1 MNKTLHDM
9 RNDLAVAIA
18 SLEAFIDGKLE
29 PNHKNFGDILEAL
42 GHLDG
47 LISTLRTPPPAVSL
61 PPRGDLF
68 NLVVEAAPSAMVL
81 VNERGRIT
89 LVNVQTEKLF
99 GYERAE
105 LLGESIETLVP
116 ERFRTGHAGLRGF
129 FNEAAVA
136 RPMGA
141 GRDLYARHKDGS
153 EIPVEIGLNP
163 IQTGGATLT
172 LAAITDITERKR
184 AEELRLLHAGV
195 QQHASEL
202 EELNR
207 ELASASRFKTQF
219 VATMS
224 HELRTP
230 LTAIIGAAELL
241 GKAKLEEREQISVQT
256 INEAAEALFALIN
269 SILDF
274 SKIEAGKIDL
284 HPTIFEIE
292 TVLEGA
298 ADVVAQLAR
307 DKGVTLHAYVDP
319 IIPPVEGDADRL
331 RQILLNLLGNAVKF
345 TERGRVVARVVP
357 LEIFRSDVVLRFE
370 VQDTGIGIAA
380 AVLPQLFEPFAQA
393 DGLTA
398 RRFGGTGLGLSISKR
413 LVELMGGEIGAQSID
428 GDGSLFWFTARFAR
442 APVLP
447 AVKERR
453 LNGIGGLIVSGDDLF
468 AQIVERYMTSWSMQ
482 SRRVQS
488 RSDVTHALRSADG
501 PTWVVVADL
510 DDIGWPDIG
519 VKIDALRAI
528 APDRVI
534 AIGRD
539 GPLRKPIRASS
550 LFDAITNVID
560 IKRARSRFETE
571 RIEPDAVPLTN
582 GRILVAE
589 DNTRLLRLLKLQFDE
604 LGVPVTFVSDGLEA
618 IEALQREHY
627 SLVFMDCQMP
637 NLDGIAATKAIREEE
652 RRTGGHV
659 PIAAMTANA
668 FAEDRDAC
676 IAAGMDDYL
685 AKPVRLADLR
695 TMIERWSGRSVRTS
709 PMPDP
714 QAVRSAD

>member
-116 ERFRTGHAGLRGF
+116 ERFRTGHAGLRSF

-447 AVKERR
+447 AVQERR
-453 LNGIGGLIVSGDDLF
+453 LNG
-468 AQIVERYMTSWSMQ
+468 
-482 SRRVQS
+482 
-488 RSDVTHALRSADG
+488 
-501 PTWVVVADL
+501 
-510 DDIGWPDIG
+510 
-519 VKIDALRAI
+519 
-528 APDRVI
+528 
-534 AIGRD
+534 
-539 GPLRKPIRASS
+539 
-550 LFDAITNVID
+550 
-560 IKRARSRFETE
+560 
-571 RIEPDAVPLTN
+571 
-582 GRILVAE
+582 
-589 DNTRLLRLLKLQFDE
+589 
-604 LGVPVTFVSDGLEA
+604 
-618 IEALQREHY
+618 
-627 SLVFMDCQMP
+627 
-637 NLDGIAATKAIREEE
+637 
-652 RRTGGHV
+652 
-659 PIAAMTANA
+659 
-668 FAEDRDAC
+668 
-676 IAAGMDDYL
+676 
-685 AKPVRLADLR
+685 
-695 TMIERWSGRSVRTS
+695 
-709 PMPDP
+709 
-714 QAVRSAD
+714 

>member
-1 MNKTLHDM
+1 VNKTLHDM

-29 PNHKNFGDILEAL
+29 PNHKNFEEILDAL

-47 LISTLRTPPPAVSL
+47 LITTLRPAVPATGVPVS
-61 PPRGDLF
+61 GDLF

-99 GYERAE
+99 GYARSE
-105 LLGESIETLVP
+105 LLGQSIEMLVP

-141 GRDLYARHKDGS
+141 GRHLYARHKDGS

-163 IQTGGATLT
+163 IETGSSTLT

-184 AEELRLLHAGV
+184 AEELRLLHVGV
-195 QQHASEL
+195 QRHAAEL

-241 GKAKLEEREQISVQT
+241 GKAKLEEREQLSVET
-256 INEAAEALFALIN
+256 INEAAEALFSLIN

-307 DKGVTLHAYVDP
+307 DKGITLHAYVDP

-357 LEIFRSDVVLRFE
+357 VEIFRNDVVLRFE

-393 DGLTA
+393 DGPAA

-413 LVELMGGEIGAQSID
+413 LVDLMGGEIGAQSVD

-442 APVLP
+442 APILP
-447 AVKERR
+447 AVQQRK
-453 LNGIGGLIVSGDDLF
+453 LVGIGGLILSGDDLF

-482 SRRVQS
+482 SRRVLS
-488 RSDVTHALRSADG
+488 RSDVTHALKSFDS

-510 DDIGWPDIG
+510 DDIGLPDIG
-519 VKIDALRAI
+519 LTIDALRAI
-528 APDRVI
+528 VPGRVI
-534 AIGRD
+534 AIGKD

-550 LFDAITNVID
+550 LFDAITHVAD
-560 IKRARSRFETE
+560 MKGAHPRSESAAA
-571 RIEPDAVPLTN
+571 EPDAAPLTN
-582 GRILVAE
+582 GRVLVAE
-589 DNTRLLRLLKLQFDE
+589 DNARLLRLLRLQFDE

-618 IEALQREHY
+618 IEALRREHY

-637 NLDGIAATKAIREEE
+637 NLDGLSATKAIREEE
-652 RRTGGHV
+652 SRTGAHV
-659 PIAAMTANA
+659 PIAAMTADA

-685 AKPVRLADLR
+685 AKPVRLGDLR
-695 TMIERWSGRSVRTS
+695 AMIERWSNRSVRT
-709 PMPDP
+709 
-714 QAVRSAD
+714 

>member
-1 MNKTLHDM
+1 
-9 RNDLAVAIA
+9 
-18 SLEAFIDGKLE
+18 
-29 PNHKNFGDILEAL
+29 
-42 GHLDG
+42 
-47 LISTLRTPPPAVSL
+47 
-61 PPRGDLF
+61 
-68 NLVVEAAPSAMVL
+68 
-81 VNERGRIT
+81 
-89 LVNVQTEKLF
+89 
-99 GYERAE
+99 
-105 LLGESIETLVP
+105 
-116 ERFRTGHAGLRGF
+116 
-129 FNEAAVA
+129 
-136 RPMGA
+136 
-141 GRDLYARHKDGS
+141 
-153 EIPVEIGLNP
+153 
-163 IQTGGATLT
+163 
-172 LAAITDITERKR
+172 
-184 AEELRLLHAGV
+184 V

-241 GKAKLEEREQISVQT
+241 AKAKLAEREQISVET
-256 INEAAEALFALIN
+256 IGEAAEALFSLIN

-284 HPTIFEIE
+284 HPTTFEVE

-357 LEIFRSDVVLRFE
+357 VEIFRNDVLLRFE

-393 DGLTA
+393 DSLTT
-398 RRFGGTGLGLSISKR
+398 RKFGGTGLGLSISKR
-413 LVELMGGEIGAQSID
+413 LVELMGGEIGAQSAD
-428 GDGSLFWFTARFAR
+428 GAGSLFWFTARFAR
-442 APVLP
+442 ARVEP
-447 AVKERR
+447 AVNGRKLE
-453 LNGIGGLIVSGDDLF
+453 GIGGLILSGDELF

-482 SRRVQS
+482 SRRVLS
-488 RSDVTHALRSADG
+488 RSDVTHAVKSASG
-501 PTWVVVADL
+501 PTWIVVADL
-510 DDIGWPDIG
+510 DDIGLPDVGIT
-519 VKIDALRAI
+519 VDALHAI
-528 APDRVI
+528 VPDRVI
-534 AIGRD
+534 AIGKD

-550 LFDAITNVID
+550 LFDAITDMADTKGV
-560 IKRARSRFETE
+560 RLRPEASAA
-571 RIEPDAVPLTN
+571 EPDAAPLTN
-582 GRILVAE
+582 GRVLVAE
-589 DNTRLLRLLKLQFDE
+589 DNDRLLRLLKLQFDE

-618 IEALQREHY
+618 IEALRREQY

-637 NLDGIAATKAIREEE
+637 NLDGLSATKAIREEE
-652 RRTGGHV
+652 RRSGGHV

-676 IAAGMDDYL
+676 MAAGMDDYL
-685 AKPVRLADLR
+685 AKPVRLGDLR
-695 TMIERWSGRSVRTS
+695 TMIERWSNRSI
-709 PMPDP
+709 
-714 QAVRSAD
+714 RS

>member
-1 MNKTLHDM
+1 VNKTLHDM

-18 SLEAFIDGKLE
+18 SLEAFIDGKLA
-29 PNHKNFGDILEAL
+29 PNHKNFGDILDAL
-42 GHLDG
+42 AHLDG
-47 LISTLRTPPPAVSL
+47 LISELRPAPPPPVSAK
-61 PPRGDLF
+61 GDLF
-68 NLVVEAAPSAMVL
+68 NLVVEAAPNAMVL
-81 VNERGRIT
+81 VNSRGRIT

-99 GYERAE
+99 GYTRSE
-105 LLGESIETLVP
+105 LLGQSIEMLVP
-116 ERFRTGHAGLRGF
+116 ERFRRGHTGLRDS

-141 GRDLYARHKDGS
+141 GRDLYARRKDGS
-153 EIPVEIGLNP
+153 EVPVEIGLNP
-163 IQTGGATLT
+163 IETATENLT

-241 GKAKLEEREQISVQT
+241 SKAKLDEREQISVQT
-256 INEAAEALFALIN
+256 ISEGAEALFSLIN

-284 HPTIFEIE
+284 HPTTFEVE

-298 ADVVAQLAR
+298 ADVVAQIAR

-357 LEIFRSDVVLRFE
+357 VEIFRNTLVLRFE

-380 AVLPQLFEPFAQA
+380 TVLPQLFEPFAQA

-398 RRFGGTGLGLSISKR
+398 RKFGGTGLGLSISKR
-413 LVELMGGEIGAQSID
+413 LVELMGGEIGAQSVD
-428 GDGSLFWFTARFAR
+428 GAGSLFWFTARFAR
-442 APVLP
+442 APVKP
-447 AVKERR
+447 AVQERR
-453 LNGIGGLIVSGDDLF
+453 LDGIGGLILSGDELF
-468 AQIVERYMTSWSMQ
+468 AQIVERYMASWSMQ
-482 SRRVQS
+482 SRRVLS
-488 RSDVTHALRSADG
+488 RSDVTQAVKSAGG

-510 DDIGWPDIG
+510 DDIGLPDVGIT
-519 VKIDALRAI
+519 VEALRELV
-528 APDRVI
+528 PDRVI
-534 AIGRD
+534 AIGKD
-539 GPLRKPIRASS
+539 GPLRKPIRASA
-550 LFDAITNVID
+550 LFDAITYVAD
-560 IKRARSRFETE
+560 AKGARLRP
-571 RIEPDAVPLTN
+571 EPAHPEPEVAPLRN
-582 GRILVAE
+582 GRVLVAE
-589 DNTRLLRLLKLQFDE
+589 DNARLLRLLKLQFDE

-618 IEALQREHY
+618 IEALRREHF

-637 NLDGIAATKAIREEE
+637 NLDGLSATKAIREEE
-652 RRTGGHV
+652 RRSGGHV

-685 AKPVRLADLR
+685 AKPVRLGDLR
-695 TMIERWSGRSVRTS
+695 TMIERWSNRSVRT
-709 PMPDP
+709 
-714 QAVRSAD
+714 

>member
-1 MNKTLHDM
+1 VNKTLHDM

-18 SLEAFIDGKLE
+18 SLEAFIDGKLA
-29 PNHKNFGDILEAL
+29 PNHKNFEDVLDAL

-47 LISTLRTPPPAVSL
+47 LISELRPA
-61 PPRGDLF
+61 PQAPAAPKADLF
-68 NLVVEAAPSAMVL
+68 NLVVEAAPNAMVL
-81 VNERGRIT
+81 VNARGRIT
-89 LVNVQTEKLF
+89 LVNVQAEKLF
-99 GYERAE
+99 GYARSE
-105 LLGESIETLVP
+105 LLDQSIEMLVP
-116 ERFRTGHAGLRGF
+116 ERFRRGHNGLRDS
-129 FNEAAVA
+129 FNETAVA

-141 GRDLYARHKDGS
+141 GRDLYGRRKDGS
-153 EIPVEIGLNP
+153 EVPVEIGLNP
-163 IQTGGATLT
+163 IDTGTEALT

-184 AEELRLLHAGV
+184 AEELRLVHAGM
-195 QQHASEL
+195 QQHAAEL

-241 GKAKLEEREQISVQT
+241 GKAKLAEREQISVQT
-256 INEAAEALFALIN
+256 ISEAAEALFSLIN

-284 HPTIFEIE
+284 HPTTFEVE

-307 DKGVTLHAYVDP
+307 DKGVMLHAYVDP

-357 LEIFRSDVVLRFE
+357 VEIFRSDVVLRFE

-398 RRFGGTGLGLSISKR
+398 RKFGGTGLGLSISKR
-413 LVELMGGEIGAQSID
+413 LVELMGGEIGAQSVD
-428 GDGSLFWFTARFAR
+428 GAGSLFWFTARFAR
-442 APVLP
+442 APVEPTAHARKLD
-447 AVKERR
+447 
-453 LNGIGGLIVSGDDLF
+453 GIGGLILSGDELF

-482 SRRVQS
+482 SRRVLS
-488 RSDVTHALRSADG
+488 RSDVTHAVKSAGG

-510 DDIGWPDIG
+510 DDMGLPDVGIS
-519 VKIDALRAI
+519 VDALHAI
-528 APDRVI
+528 VPDRII
-534 AIGRD
+534 AIGKD
-539 GPLRKPIRASS
+539 SLLRKPIRASS
-550 LFDAITNVID
+550 LFDAITDVAD
-560 IKRARSRFETE
+560 RRGVALGP
-571 RIEPDAVPLTN
+571 EPAQVAAGPAPPTN
-582 GRILVAE
+582 GRVLVAE
-589 DNTRLLRLLKLQFDE
+589 DNARLLRLLKLQFDE
-604 LGVPVTFVSDGLEA
+604 LGVPATFVSDGLEA
-618 IEALQREHY
+618 IDALRREHY
-627 SLVFMDCQMP
+627 AMVFMDCQMP
-637 NLDGIAATKAIREEE
+637 NLDGLSATKAIREEE
-652 RRTGGHV
+652 RCSGAHV

-685 AKPVRLADLR
+685 AKPVRLGDLR
-695 TMIERWSGRSVRTS
+695 AMIERWSNRSVRT
-709 PMPDP
+709 
-714 QAVRSAD
+714 